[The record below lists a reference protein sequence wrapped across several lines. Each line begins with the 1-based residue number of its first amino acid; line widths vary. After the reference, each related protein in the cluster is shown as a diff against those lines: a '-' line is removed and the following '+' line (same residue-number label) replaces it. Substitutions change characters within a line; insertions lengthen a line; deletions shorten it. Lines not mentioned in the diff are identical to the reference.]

1 MAKPSLL
8 LVTTDQQLVTTFW
21 SALAPLGF
29 DLHQLKEVPTPE
41 GLAQP
46 WQVVVVDAK
55 MPACEPISLL
65 SLVRCYNPVA
75 QRGLVLTHLE
85 PQDLIRAINEA
96 QVHYL
101 WKRPV
106 TERAIL
112 KALQQPKRS
121 LDISSFAL
129 LLSAAVENKGLGPY
143 GHGFRV
149 AHYAMAIGRQLGLT
163 EEQLHALKLGC
174 LFHDVGKLLL
184 PEPVIGNEEATEEQ
198 ELWQQHPVLGERLLQ
213 ELALPEEARVVIRH
227 HHERWDGCG
236 YPDQLRGEEIPLL
249 AQIAAL
255 ANRYD
260 HLTAPSLHRSPLK
273 HGEINAYFSEEAERS
288 FAPQVVAAFLRLRE
302 PREVWEVVDTIAD
315 LPALAPIVAKAL
327 TVLEREDFDW
337 REVAEILAQDPP
349 LVAQLLRLANS
360 AMTGLRRRVTSLL
373 TALKVLGARA
383 VRNLLLT
390 LSVRTFLQVPAEL
403 RLWEHSIACALV
415 ARWLAHQTNL
425 VDPEEAFTAG
435 LLHDLGKSLLYRCFP
450 ESYQRALYLAH
461 LQGCPTFLMERLIF
475 TVTHGEIGAW
485 LLMRWRLPSLFCDVV
500 ADHHHPYRHSHSLAW
515 HLFWANRLLHG
526 EEGEQLPMPPE
537 VDQWLPSSVFSLL
550 AGDTHQLLKTVTVPL
565 MEIQGLLDE

>member
-1 MAKPSLL
+1 MTKPSLL
-8 LVTTDQQLVTTFW
+8 LVTTDRQLVTTFRN
-21 SALAPLGF
+21 ALNPLGF
-29 DLHQLKEVPTPE
+29 DPHQLKEVPSPE
-41 GLAQP
+41 ILAQP
-46 WQVVVVDAK
+46 WQVVVVDAE
-55 MPACEPISLL
+55 MPMCEPISLL
-65 SLVRCYNPVA
+65 CLARSYNPVA
-75 QRGLVLTHLE
+75 QRGLVFTHLE

-96 QVHYL
+96 QVHHL

-121 LDISSFAL
+121 LDVSSFAL
-129 LLSAAVENKGLGPY
+129 LLSAAIESKGLGHY
-143 GHGFRV
+143 GHGSRV
-149 AHYAMAIGRQLGLT
+149 AHYAMAIGHQLGLT
-163 EEQLHALKLGC
+163 EEQLRALKLGC
-174 LFHDVGKLLL
+174 FLHDVGKLLL
-184 PEPVIGNEEATEEQ
+184 PEPVSRNEGATEERGL
-198 ELWQQHPVLGERLLQ
+198 EQQHPVLGEQLLQ
-213 ELALPEEARVVIRH
+213 ELALPEEVRAVIRY

-273 HGEINAYFSEEAERS
+273 HGEINAYFLEEAGRS
-288 FAPQVVAAFLRLRE
+288 FAPQVVEAFLRLRE
-302 PREVWEVVDTIAD
+302 SREVWEIVDKITD

-337 REVAEILAQDPP
+337 LEVAEILVQDPP

-390 LSVRTFLQVPAEL
+390 LSVRPFLQVPAEL
-403 RLWEHSIACALV
+403 RLWEHAIACALV

-435 LLHDLGKSLLYRCFP
+435 LLHDLGKSLLYRFFP
-450 ESYQRALYLAH
+450 ESYQRVLHLAH
-461 LQGCPTFLMERLIF
+461 LQGCPTFLVERLIF

-500 ADHHHPYRHSHSLAW
+500 ADHHHPHRHSSSLAW
-515 HLFWANRLLHG
+515 HLFWANRLLRG

-537 VDQWLPSSVFSLL
+537 VERWLPSSFFSLF
-550 AGDTHQLLKTVTVPL
+550 GDTNQLLKTVTVPL
-565 MEIQGLLDE
+565 VEIQGLLDE